1 MFGHILIRVIGLTMI
16 HKIASM
22 HMEMRR
28 SPRTWIRIGMY
39 GYQVL
44 VVNSLYFL
52 YGALRRTCVTFIWY
66 CLTAYLGVVYCWLPE
81 CNSNCP
87 LTGSGILLQLFHI
100 LNSCFIENLAF
111 KLSLCLFT
119 LFLEM
124 KRDNTVH
131 FLHLRGSQLSSLFF
145 FFYVFFPA
153 LLFRRP

>member
-28 SPRTWIRIGMY
+28 SQHIWIRIGMY

-44 VVNSLYFL
+44 VKTSLYFL
-52 YGALRRTCVTFIWY
+52 YGALRCTCATFIWY

-87 LTGSGILLQLFHI
+87 LTGSGMLLQLFHI
-100 LNSCFIENLAF
+100 VNSCFIESLAF
-111 KLSLCLFT
+111 RLSLCLFT
-119 LFLEM
+119 FLFVFVFSL
-124 KRDNTVH
+124 KSRFH
-131 FLHLRGSQLSSLFF
+131 PLHLWGRVLSALFF
-145 FFYVFFPA
+145 LYVFFPSFA
-153 LLFRRP
+153 LFD